1 MIMIMITKTKF
12 YAVQMLAQQQ
22 FNSIQFTFAGFTL
35 QAQLKTSTN
44 TQIHRYNRVT
54 QTKQKNTKTDKVNQE

>member
-1 MIMIMITKTKF
+1 
-12 YAVQMLAQQQ
+12 MLLKWWPSSHETIRSVAR
-22 FNSIQFTFAGFTL
+22 SIQFTFAGFTL
-35 QAQLKTSTN
+35 QVQLKASTN